1 MDFAIYYTFGA
12 IIIYGATD
20 WLLNRIEEARGKR
33 FAQRNWIFF
42 AIMFALAII
51 LMNIINPAPTVPPA
65 GLESGIS
72 NP

>member
-33 FAQRNWIFF
+33 FTQRNWIFF
-42 AIMFALAII
+42 AIMFALALA
-51 LMNIINPAPTVPPA
+51 LMGIINPEPVTPPA
-65 GLESGIS
+65 GLETGIPS
-72 NP
+72 P

>member
-1 MDFAIYYTFGA
+1 MDFALYYTLGA

-42 AIMFALAII
+42 AIMFTLALA
-51 LMNIINPAPTVPPA
+51 LMSIINPEPVTPPV
-65 GLESGIS
+65 GLETGTPS
-72 NP
+72 P